1 MPLAELIP
9 HIANRAQL
17 HFLFPGQQ
25 AGEVAIILH
34 GPQLVPRSEQRREQG
49 FLHIA
54 DTDDPGGYP
63 VNAGVEEVQPDHH
76 PIDGVAA
83 DNFRGDFLQIVVV
96 GNHMVAVPTHGA
108 GNVKGYLIGKQQHG
122 GNLVRHVLGGM
133 EMAVVQQAQNAV
145 FRGIIH
151 IKLVRAYG
159 AGLHTDAKHLGF
171 HCVDHIVGVQL
182 YGIDFVQRFLQAAA
196 GTHPIGGHIL
206 VAVGNPDIAQAGG
219 TQLPTKIL
227 GDAAA
232 SDAVVN
238 PEPAHLLVRMGKSQ
252 VIGGHGM
259 GEQGGVKVQ
268 TQPPLFGI
276 LHPCFKVAGLQLVP
290 VNFFVS
296 DGIAGVEVQPVSA
309 GNVPQGFVQVGH
321 QLFRGA
327 GLTGIVAG
335 GGNAAGSTAG
345 SFKAAYV
352 IPLPAVDGNIQV
364 SQRFHGGFCVD
375 ADGCVNFFC
384 RLITGHI
391 WFLLNR

>member
-1 MPLAELIP
+1 M
-9 HIANRAQL
+9 
-17 HFLFPGQQ
+17 
-25 AGEVAIILH
+25 
-34 GPQLVPRSEQRREQG
+34 
-49 FLHIA
+49 
-54 DTDDPGGYP
+54 
-63 VNAGVEEVQPDHH
+63 
-76 PIDGVAA
+76 
-83 DNFRGDFLQIVVV
+83 
-96 GNHMVAVPTHGA
+96 
-108 GNVKGYLIGKQQHG
+108 
-122 GNLVRHVLGGM
+122 
-133 EMAVVQQAQNAV
+133 
-145 FRGIIH
+145 
-151 IKLVRAYG
+151 
-159 AGLHTDAKHLGF
+159 
-171 HCVDHIVGVQL
+171 VGVQL
-182 YGIDFVQRFLQAAA
+182 HRINLVQRFLQAAA

-232 SDAVVN
+232 SDAMVN

-290 VNFFVS
+290 VHLLVGN
-296 DGIAGVEVQPVSA
+296 GITGMEVQSVGA
-309 GNVPQGFVQVGH
+309 GNVPQGFVQVSH
-321 QLFRGA
+321 QLFGGA

-364 SQRFHGGFCVD
+364 SQRFHGGFRVD

-391 WFLLNR
+391 WFLLYK